1 MPEHIITVE
10 NIPGFTFSCQ
20 PHETLLQAAE
30 RQGIQFPVGCEN
42 GLCGTCKGE
51 LISGK
56 TSYGTQEIY
65 GLTPEEQ
72 AENQILFC
80 SAIPEEDCTI
90 LHNGIE
96 IPPQHY
102 AESATVVDRQSL
114 GPFLTE
120 LTLETATP
128 WIYKPG
134 QYLHVVH
141 HQDPSVTLPFS
152 IANGPGTRLLK
163 LHIQILPGQPQEA
176 LLKELIHAKSLHL
189 EGPHGNAYL
198 RQSSRPLLLIA
209 GGSGFAPFSSLL
221 EHLIKTHSPREI
233 YLYWGAKKPDRLYSH
248 ERLLALANQ
257 HPKLHY
263 IPVISEPEGVD
274 WSGKTGLVHEA
285 ALQDHP
291 TLLSFECYL
300 SGPYDMVKIAKETFV
315 RQGLSPRL
323 LYSDMG

>member
-1 MPEHIITVE
+1 MPEHIITVQ

-42 GLCGTCKGE
+42 GLCGTCKGQ
-51 LISGK
+51 LIAGK

-72 AENQILFC
+72 ADKQILFC
-80 SAIPEEDCTI
+80 SAIPEGDCTI
-90 LHNGIE
+90 EHSGIE

-102 AESATVVDRQSL
+102 EEHATVVDRQSL

-120 LTLETATP
+120 LTLETQTP
-128 WIYKPG
+128 WVYKPG
-134 QYLHVVH
+134 QYLHVLTSS
-141 HQDPSVTLPFS
+141 DSSANLPFS
-152 IANGPGTRLLK
+152 VANAPGTRLLK
-163 LHIQILPGQPQEA
+163 LHIQILPGQPQES
-176 LLKELIHAKSLHL
+176 LLKTLIQADHLHL

-221 EHLIKTHSPREI
+221 EHLIKTNSSREI
-233 YLYWGAKKPDRLYSH
+233 YLYWGAKKPDRLYAH
-248 ERLLALANQ
+248 DRLVALAKD

-263 IPVISEPEGVD
+263 IPVISEPEGID
-274 WSGKTGLVHEA
+274 WSGRIGLVHEA

-291 TLLSFECYL
+291 TLLSFESYL
-300 SGPYDMVKIAKETFV
+300 SGPYEMVKIAKETFV
-315 RQGLSPRL
+315 QQGLSPRL
-323 LYSDMG
+323 LYADMG